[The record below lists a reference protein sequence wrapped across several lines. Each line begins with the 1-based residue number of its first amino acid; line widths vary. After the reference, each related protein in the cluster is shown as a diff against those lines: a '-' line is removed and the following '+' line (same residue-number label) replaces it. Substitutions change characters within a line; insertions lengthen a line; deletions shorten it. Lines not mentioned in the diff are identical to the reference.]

1 MKKHLYKITTRW
13 GDIDAFGHVNNA
25 TYLTYIQEAR
35 VDFTWYAR
43 QRRDEKPL
51 LLDMVVARAEI
62 DYLSPIYD
70 GHKEL
75 DIAVWVG
82 RIGTSSY
89 LLKYEVS
96 ADGVIFSRAQTVQV
110 TVSMQTHKSR
120 PITDEEREFLLQ
132 YQEDQTSAGDSE
144 NQKK

>member
-1 MKKHLYKITTRW
+1 MKKHVYKIITRW

-51 LLDMVVARAEI
+51 LLDMVVARAEV
-62 DYLSPIYD
+62 DYVSPIYD

-75 DIAVWVG
+75 EIAVW
-82 RIGTSSY
+82 
-89 LLKYEVS
+89 
-96 ADGVIFSRAQTVQV
+96 
-110 TVSMQTHKSR
+110 KSVR
-120 PITDEEREFLLQ
+120 FNGGPLRCWPLPKF
-132 YQEDQTSAGDSE
+132 SAGSE
-144 NQKK
+144 LLEHLLRVLS